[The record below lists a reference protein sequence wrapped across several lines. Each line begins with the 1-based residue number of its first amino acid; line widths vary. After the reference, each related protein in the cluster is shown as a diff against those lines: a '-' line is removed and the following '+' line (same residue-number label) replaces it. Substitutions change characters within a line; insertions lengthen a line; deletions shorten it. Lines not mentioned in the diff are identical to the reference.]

1 MITRRSFAAA
11 LSSSERQL
19 LRSQYV
25 RSGHCARCFHSSRR
39 QQADE
44 QRPEDGAPAIKDSAK
59 RADNNGPQIQKKP
72 TKRGRAELISNEL
85 SMLQKGPPPGDPT
98 SGPGSATGTNQGDP
112 AKPTTSAGFTETPTS
127 MGGPEQ
133 RMGENVS
140 AGREGVNAQG
150 VGRLAGTDERVRNE
164 HPRPQST
171 RKAGEVEDPAE
182 GGTSVLEASTPGPA
196 SKAMEVASSSEA
208 EADPASELDQ
218 RQEGQLRHKLTE
230 SRPQGLPVRP
240 RKIQAKDLLLQGRGA
255 GVPLAAHPTTT
266 ILDRYKLVTDP
277 SHNTNEPAPRRQ
289 IIIGKQDR
297 KRVAKALIA
306 GQYDTAGA
314 LAGKQVYKQAILN
327 EVAKKTLINGTYL
340 ESDGN
345 RLIKRV
351 QGLLPAAQPARGAAG
366 GQKQKA
372 APVKAKA
379 KA

>member
-1 MITRRSFAAA
+1 MVC
-11 LSSSERQL
+11 
-19 LRSQYV
+19 QYTSIGPV
-25 RSGHCARCFHSSRR
+25 KAND
-39 QQADE
+39 AT
-44 QRPEDGAPAIKDSAK
+44 
-59 RADNNGPQIQKKP
+59 GPQIQKKP

-112 AKPTTSAGFTETPTS
+112 AKSTTSAGFTETPTS

-171 RKAGEVEDPAE
+171 RKAGEVQEPAE
-182 GGTSVLEASTPGPA
+182 GGTSVLEASTPGSA
-196 SKAMEVASSSEA
+196 SRAMDVASSSEA
-208 EADPASELDQ
+208 DVESELDQ

-240 RKIQAKDLLLQGRGA
+240 RKIQPKDLLLQGRGA

-277 SHNTNEPAPRRQ
+277 SHNTDEPAPRRQ
-289 IIIGKQDR
+289 IIIAKQDR
-297 KRVAKALIA
+297 KRVAKALIG
-306 GQYDTAGA
+306 GQYDSAGV

-351 QGLLPAAQPARGAAG
+351 QGLLPAAQPARGAAA
-366 GQKQKA
+366 GQKSKA
-372 APVKAKA
+372 APAKVKAKA
-379 KA
+379 